1 MKPIVIKMKELSE
14 STEIY
19 EKKPN
24 PAIVGFIYILL
35 GILVIGILWMTCSKM
50 DIVTEANG
58 IILYTSDAF
67 AVTCN
72 YEARI
77 IKCNVTDGQYVTE
90 GTVLFEL
97 KSLADDTKTEKD
109 EDSKE
114 DKDSKKEDLV
124 NGQPVIRAKENGYFF
139 GSAEAETGTVVQI
152 GSNVGY
158 LFQTP
163 NKTFRA
169 QMIVNA
175 NDIGRVREGQQVRI
189 EVDAFPSSE
198 YGTITG
204 RVIKIMDEAQ
214 YDQQTETS
222 YFPLWIEL
230 DQTSMVDRKNEEVPL
245 RSGLLCRA
253 KIVSGRKRVITYV
266 WDCIR

>member
-1 MKPIVIKMKELSE
+1 MKPIIIKMKDLSE

-35 GILVIGILWMTCSKM
+35 AILLIGIPWMACSKT

-58 IILYTSDAF
+58 IIFYTSDVSY
-67 AVTCN
+67 VTSN
-72 YEARI
+72 HEARI
-77 IKCNVTDGQYVTE
+77 VKRNVTDGQYVTE

-97 KSLADDTKTEKD
+97 KSLAGKTDTKD
-109 EDSKE
+109 
-114 DKDSKKEDLV
+114 DKDDGDTENEDIL

-139 GSAEAETGTVVQI
+139 GTNEAEEGSILQI

-158 LFQTP
+158 LFQKP
-163 NKTFRA
+163 QKTFQA
-169 QMIVNA
+169 QVVVNA
-175 NDIGRVREGQQVRI
+175 NDIGGIREGQQVRV
-189 EVDAFPSSE
+189 EVEAFPASE

-204 RVIKIMDEAQ
+204 RIAKIMDEAQ

-222 YFPLWIEL
+222 YFPVWI
-230 DQTSMVDRKNEEVPL
+230 DFDATSLVDKKNDEVPL
-245 RSGLLCRA
+245 RSGLFCRA
-253 KIVSGRKRVITYV
+253 KIVTGRKRVLTYV
-266 WDCIR
+266 WDYIR

>member
-1 MKPIVIKMKELSE
+1 MKPIIIKMKDLSE

-35 GILVIGILWMTCSKM
+35 AILLIGIPWMACSKT

-58 IILYTSDAF
+58 IIYYTSDVSY
-67 AVTCN
+67 VTSN
-72 YEARI
+72 HEARI
-77 IKCNVTDGQYVTE
+77 VKRNVMDGQYVTE

-97 KSLADDTKTEKD
+97 KSLAGKTDTKD
-109 EDSKE
+109 
-114 DKDSKKEDLV
+114 DKDDGDTENEDLV

-139 GSAEAETGTVVQI
+139 GTNEAEEGSILQI

-158 LFQTP
+158 LFQKP
-163 NKTFRA
+163 QKTFQA
-169 QMIVNA
+169 QVVVNA
-175 NDIGRVREGQQVRI
+175 NDIGGIREGQEVRV
-189 EVDAFPSSE
+189 EVEAFPASE

-204 RVIKIMDEAQ
+204 RIAKIMDEAQ

-222 YFPLWIEL
+222 YFPVWI
-230 DQTSMVDRKNEEVPL
+230 DFDATSLVDKKNDEAPL
-245 RSGLLCRA
+245 RSGLFCRA
-253 KIVSGRKRVITYV
+253 KIVTGRKRVLTYV
-266 WDCIR
+266 WDYIR